1 MSRFLSIRVNKNV
14 VKYEDEVG
22 RWIREREEGGVN
34 AWRMLINRRRD
45 GGGAVTLLRAVLDRP
60 VKQTVVHN
68 P

>member
-1 MSRFLSIRVNKNV
+1 MDKG
-14 VKYEDEVG
+14 K
-22 RWIREREEGGVN
+22 GGVN